1 LPPESLRPRS
11 GRRPTRRFRAA
22 RPAVGTDRL
31 AGLTTGLALILAL
44 FGQFLVHE
52 RANLA
57 VHPELKVL
65 GDALC
70 RFLPCPAS
78 SGRAPASIR
87 VGSLQISEPDAARL
101 RFEIELH
108 NTLDRSQPWPLLQ
121 LALSDRHGRVIGQ
134 ARWHPSQYLAGVAGL
149 GQEVPLLGAG
159 ERRRLALEV
168 RPPPRQV
175 DGVVVWPL

>member
-1 LPPESLRPRS
+1 
-11 GRRPTRRFRAA
+11 
-22 RPAVGTDRL
+22 
-31 AGLTTGLALILAL
+31 
-44 FGQFLVHE
+44 VHE
-52 RANLA
+52 RVSLA

-78 SGRAPASIR
+78 SGRVPAAIR
-87 VGSLQISEPDAARL
+87 VGSVQIREPDATHL
-101 RFEIELH
+101 RVEIELH

-134 ARWHPSQYLAGVAGL
+134 ARWHPSQYLAGIAGL
-149 GQEVPLLGAG
+149 GQDAPLLGAG
-159 ERRRLALEV
+159 ELRRLALEV
-168 RPPPRQV
+168 RPPPRPV